1 MNNKRINK
9 IVYTMLGLTVVSGV
23 MFGYQTF
30 VLNAKNEQGVIYV
43 AKKYI
48 PPKTNITKDMFEA
61 VSMPKGGVLSSYVT
75 NLNEINGKELK
86 GGLLQNEPL
95 TKQRL
100 STSKDLTYNLE
111 IKLIPDKSSINVGNN
126 DYVNVYVV
134 LKGDNNKIDVQKIFD
149 SKQVI
154 VDGSDDKKSAGNQDD
169 AGGVSYIIK
178 VDEDEALKYYDAVER
193 GKIIFVKNDK
203 LDTKLTSAKD
213 YEPNSEIAQSSKK
226 EEPASKDN
234 ALVTKKVEKG
244 DTLESLAL
252 QYKTTTQK
260 IVELNNGKTSFN
272 ENDEIILPAN

>member
-154 VDGSDDKKSAGNQDD
+154 VENSNDKKSANGDD
-169 AGGVSYIIK
+169 AGEVSYIIK
-178 VDEDEALKYYDAVER
+178 VNEDEALKYYDAVER

-203 LDTKLTSAKD
+203 LDANLTSAKD
-213 YEPNSEIAQSSKK
+213 YEPNSQTAQNSKK